1 MDGWVNHVLAT
12 IFFVV
17 NVYLWILIVIFQVCQ
32 GSAIQFI
39 QFPGVAIGFL
49 WISTWCFCKLAADNP
64 STLLKK
70 PYLWRGTCRCSP
82 ANTVGSFNPP

>member
-1 MDGWVNHVLAT
+1 MDGWVNHVLAA

-39 QFPGVAIGFL
+39 QFPGVGMISMDFHVVFL
-49 WISTWCFCKLAADNP
+49 
-64 STLLKK
+64 
-70 PYLWRGTCRCSP
+70 
-82 ANTVGSFNPP
+82 